1 MFEPSANMP
10 VKNLT
15 NRIAFAV
22 VVSACASLCSTAG
35 LADGI
40 YDFKDALD
48 RAVAPPLSDQ
58 QAAQLTDRLD
68 MYLAND
74 IAYDDNLF
82 RLPGSLAVL
91 PGSPTDLAKL
101 PGIGPNPSRGDYIDS
116 VTAGL
121 DGEWLLGN
129 RQSVDLDLRA
139 DDNQYFRNTN
149 LNNVSSGDHVGW
161 NWGLGNALSGSV
173 GADYNRLIG
182 GFFDT
187 GIYSRDIV
195 TMYDE
200 YASMRFQAGPHWGIF
215 GGLMDQSLS
224 LSEAAFNNSKV
235 KAVDIGA
242 DYTTNASNRIGFD
255 YRYSDDRTP
264 NSSQLNGV
272 AFDPDYRE
280 DRARVL
286 FNYALSEKTTLD
298 ATAGYL
304 RREYPSSA
312 IGSFSGDIWR
322 VKLQWQPTLKTQLA
336 VGTWRQLN
344 ADLTAVTNYYL
355 SRGVTIAPTWTASE
369 KVTFTLTAT
378 QEYQNYIGSN
388 PVGVL
393 PIVDSTA
400 GRRDTFSTQNLNM
413 AYTLSRALSFSVTAS
428 HERRDSNFSQFEYND
443 FRADASIK
451 YKFLRIGDPQ

>member
-1 MFEPSANMP
+1 VRILFEPSANMP
-10 VKNLT
+10 MKNST
-15 NRIAFAV
+15 NQIAFVVAV
-22 VVSACASLCSTAG
+22 AAAASLCSTAG

-48 RAVAPPLSDQ
+48 TAVAPPLGD
-58 QAAQLTDRLD
+58 QAAAQRTDRLD
-68 MYLAND
+68 LFVAND

-82 RLPGSLAVL
+82 RLPGNV
-91 PGSPTDLAKL
+91 TDLTTL
-101 PGIGPNPSRGDYIDS
+101 PGIGSNPSRSDYIDS

-129 RQSVDLDLRA
+129 RQSVDLNLRA
-139 DDNQYFRNTN
+139 DDNQYFRNTS

-173 GADYNRLIG
+173 GADYNRILG

-187 GIYSRDIV
+187 GTYSRDIV
-195 TMYDE
+195 TTYDE
-200 YASMRFQAGPHWGIF
+200 YASMRFQAGPHWGVF
-215 GGLMDQSLS
+215 GGLMDQNFS
-224 LSEAAFNNSKV
+224 LSEAAYNNSKI
-235 KAVDIGA
+235 KAVDIGT

-264 NSSQLNGV
+264 NASDLNGV
-272 AFDPDYRE
+272 RINPDYRD
-280 DRARVL
+280 DRARML

-298 ATAGYL
+298 ATVGYL
-304 RREYPSSA
+304 RREYPSTA

-355 SRGVTIAPTWTASE
+355 SRGGTLAPAWTVSE
-369 KVTFTLTAT
+369 KVTLTLTAT
-378 QEYQNYIGSN
+378 QEYQDYLGSN

-393 PIVDSTA
+393 PIVNSTA
-400 GRRDTFSTQNLNM
+400 GRRDTLSTQTLNM
-413 AYTLSRALSFSVTAS
+413 AYTLSRALSFSVTAG

-443 FRADASIK
+443 IRADASIK
-451 YKFLRIGDPQ
+451 YKFFRLGDPQ

>member
-1 MFEPSANMP
+1 MRILFEPSVNMP

-15 NRIAFAV
+15 NRIASAV
-22 VVSACASLCSTAG
+22 AVTACASLCSTTG

-40 YDFKDALD
+40 FDVKDALD
-48 RAVAPPLSDQ
+48 IAVAPPLGD
-58 QAAQLTDRLD
+58 QAAAQRTDRLD
-68 MYLAND
+68 LFLAND

-82 RLPGSLAVL
+82 RLPGNVTNL
-91 PGSPTDLAKL
+91 TTL
-101 PGIGPNPSRGDYIDS
+101 PGIGSNPSRGDYIDS

-173 GADYNRLIG
+173 GADYTRLLG

-187 GIYSRDIV
+187 GTYARDIV
-195 TMYDE
+195 TTYDE
-200 YASMRFQAGPHWGIF
+200 YASMRFQAGPHWGVF
-215 GGLMDQSLS
+215 GGLMDKNFS
-224 LSEAAFNNSKV
+224 LSEAAYNNSKL
-235 KAVDIGA
+235 KAVDIGT

-255 YRYSDDRTP
+255 YRYTDDRTP
-264 NSSQLNGV
+264 NASNLNGV
-272 AFDPDYRE
+272 TINPDYRE
-280 DRARVL
+280 DRARML
-286 FNYALSEKTTLD
+286 FNYALTEKTTLD
-298 ATAGYL
+298 ADAGYL
-304 RREYPSSA
+304 RREYPSTA

-344 ADLTAVTNYYL
+344 ADLTAVSNYYL
-355 SRGVTIAPTWTASE
+355 SRGGTIAPAWTASE
-369 KVTFTLTAT
+369 KVTLTLTAT

-393 PIVDSTA
+393 PIVATA
-400 GRRDTFSTQNLNM
+400 GRRDTLSTQSLNM
-413 AYTLSRALSFSVTAS
+413 AYTLSRALSFSVTAG

-443 FRADASIK
+443 LRADASVK
-451 YKFLRIGDPQ
+451 YKFFRLGDPQ

>member
-1 MFEPSANMP
+1 VRILFEPSANMT
-10 VKNLT
+10 VKKLK

-22 VVSACASLCSTAG
+22 AVSASASLCSTAG

-48 RAVAPPLSDQ
+48 TAMAPQLDEKA
-58 QAAQLTDRLD
+58 AAQRTDRLD
-68 MYLAND
+68 LYLAND
-74 IAYDDNLF
+74 IAYDDNLY
-82 RLPGSLAVL
+82 RLPGNV
-91 PGSPTDLAKL
+91 DLTNL
-101 PGIGPNPSRGDYIDS
+101 PGIGSNPSRGDYIDS

-121 DGEWLLGN
+121 DSEWLLGN

-173 GADYNRLIG
+173 GADYSRQIG

-187 GIYSRDIV
+187 GTYSRDIV
-195 TMYDE
+195 TTYDE

-215 GGLMDQSLS
+215 GGLMDQNFS
-224 LSEAAFNNSKV
+224 LSESAFNNSKI
-235 KAVDIGA
+235 KAVDIGT
-242 DYTTNASNRIGFD
+242 DYTTNASNRFGFD

-264 NSSQLNGV
+264 NTSRLNGV
-272 AFDPDYRE
+272 LFDPDYRE
-280 DRARVL
+280 DRARAL

-298 ATAGYL
+298 ATVGYL
-304 RREYPSSA
+304 RREYPSTA

-322 VKLQWQPTLKTQLA
+322 VKLQWQPTLKTQVA

-355 SRGVTIAPTWTASE
+355 SRGVTIAPAWTASE
-369 KVTFTLTAT
+369 KVTLTLTAT
-378 QEYQNYIGSN
+378 QEYQDYIGSN

-393 PIVDSTA
+393 PLDSTA
-400 GRRDTFSTQNLNM
+400 GRRDTLSLQTLNM
-413 AYTLSRALSFSVTAS
+413 AYTLSRAISFSVTAG

>member
-1 MFEPSANMP
+1 MFEAGANMP
-10 VKNLT
+10 MKNST
-15 NRIAFAV
+15 NRIAIAV
-22 VVSACASLCSTAG
+22 AVTAAASLCSTAG

-40 YDFKDALD
+40 FDIKDALD
-48 RAVAPPLSDQ
+48 TAVAPPLGD
-58 QAAQLTDRLD
+58 QAAAQRTDRLD
-68 MYLAND
+68 LFLAND
-74 IAYDDNLF
+74 IAYDDNLY
-82 RLPGSLAVL
+82 RLPGNV
-91 PGSPTDLAKL
+91 TDLTTL
-101 PGIGPNPSRGDYIDS
+101 PGIGSNPSRGDFIDS

-161 NWGLGNALSGSV
+161 NWGLGSALSGSV
-173 GADYNRLIG
+173 GADYNRLLG

-187 GIYSRDIV
+187 GTFSRDIV
-195 TMYDE
+195 TTYDE

-215 GGLMDQSLS
+215 GGLMDQNLS
-224 LSEAAFNNSKV
+224 LSEAAYNNSKI
-235 KAVDIGA
+235 KAVDIGT
-242 DYTTNASNRIGFD
+242 DYTTNASNRFGFD
-255 YRYSDDRTP
+255 YRYTDDRTP
-264 NSSQLNGV
+264 NASRLNDV
-272 AFDPDYRE
+272 IIDPDYRE
-280 DRARVL
+280 DRARFL
-286 FNYALSEKTTLD
+286 FNYALTEKTTLD
-298 ATAGYL
+298 ATVGYL
-304 RREYPSSA
+304 RREYPSTA

-355 SRGVTIAPTWTASE
+355 SRGVTVAPAWTASE

-378 QEYQNYIGSN
+378 QEYQDYIGSN

-393 PIVDSTA
+393 TIADSTA
-400 GRRDTFSTQNLNM
+400 GRRDTLSTQTLSM
-413 AYTLSRALSFSVTAS
+413 AYTLSRALSFSVTAG

-443 FRADASIK
+443 LRADASIK
-451 YKFLRIGDPQ
+451 YKFFRLGDPQQ

>member
-1 MFEPSANMP
+1 MFEASANMTM
-10 VKNLT
+10 KNLK
-15 NRIAFAV
+15 NRVAFAV
-22 VVSACASLCSTAG
+22 AVTAAASLCSTAG

-40 YDFKDALD
+40 FDIKDALD
-48 RAVAPPLSDQ
+48 IAVAPPLDEKA
-58 QAAQLTDRLD
+58 AAQRTDRLD
-68 MYLAND
+68 LFLAND
-74 IAYDDNLF
+74 IAYDDNLY
-82 RLPGSLAVL
+82 RLPGNLAVL
-91 PGSPTDLAKL
+91 PGSPTDLTKL
-101 PGIGPNPSRGDYIDS
+101 PGIGPNPSRGDFIDS

-173 GADYNRLIG
+173 GADYTRLLG

-187 GIYSRDIV
+187 GTYTRDIV
-195 TMYDE
+195 TTYDE
-200 YASMRFQAGPHWGIF
+200 YASMRLQAGPHWGIF
-215 GGLMDQSLS
+215 GGLMDQNFS
-224 LSEAAFNNSKV
+224 LSESAFNNSKI
-235 KAVDIGA
+235 KAVDIGT
-242 DYTTNASNRIGFD
+242 DYTTNASNRFGFD
-255 YRYSDDRTP
+255 YRYTDDRTP
-264 NSSQLNGV
+264 NTSNLNGV
-272 AFDPDYRE
+272 VFDPDYRE
-280 DRARVL
+280 DRARFL

-298 ATAGYL
+298 ATVGYL
-304 RREYPSSA
+304 RREYPSTA

-322 VKLQWQPTLKTQLA
+322 VKLQWQPTLKTQLT

-355 SRGVTIAPTWTASE
+355 SRGGTIAPAWTASE
-369 KVTFTLTAT
+369 KVTFILTAT

-393 PIVDSTA
+393 PIVDSTE
-400 GRRDTFSTQNLNM
+400 GRRDTLSMQTLNM
-413 AYTLSRALSFSVTAS
+413 AYTLSRALSFSITAG

-443 FRADASIK
+443 LRADASIK